1 MNPLDVFTAQAQ
13 SFMGNEA
20 SQEHYRR
27 LAEGEL
33 CATKCDACS
42 AITFPPRSH
51 CPDCFGD
58 QVSWVPIGEGATL
71 YAFTTQG
78 RALRFR
84 VPAVVGIVEIPDVGL
99 VVSPIGGALD
109 ELEIGQPMKLQVVE
123 IDEGKRLVHSFI
135 PASPLAF

>member
-84 VPAVVGIVEIPDVGL
+84 VPAVVGIVDGVHLGDEASARREIPKKVPSAKG
-99 VVSPIGGALD
+99 STGRRR
-109 ELEIGQPMKLQVVE
+109 K
-123 IDEGKRLVHSFI
+123 
-135 PASPLAF
+135 